1 MKRSCRASFI
11 LVVIYALAWGT
22 LPWLPGTAEGAPP
35 EPKVTIC
42 HFPPGNPSNAHAITV
57 GASAVPAHVTNH
69 HDAVCG
75 PGASDCCFQT
85 SSSPSVC
92 TTFAADVQNCGSC
105 GNHCVDGQIC
115 SSGTCVCPTGTAL
128 CGSACVN
135 ESTDVNNCGACGN
148 HCAAGQFCAGGSCR
162 CPAGTELCGSAS
174 ANERTNVNNCGAAGH
189 LRTASQTCTAA
200 TCA

>member
-1 MKRSCRASFI
+1 MQRTRADFI
-11 LVVIYALAWGT
+11 LVASFALILAI
-22 LPWLPGTAEGAPP
+22 LPLGNAAQAAPP
-35 EPKVTIC
+35 ESKVTIC
-42 HFPPGNPSNAHAITV
+42 HFPPGNPDNAHAITV

-85 SSSPSVC
+85 SSSASVC

-148 HCAAGQFCAGGSCR
+148 HCAAGQCVGLGR
-162 CPAGTELCGSAS
+162 YV
-174 ANERTNVNNCGAAGH
+174 ERFLEH
-189 LRTASQTCTAA
+189 EHRSFS
-200 TCA
+200 